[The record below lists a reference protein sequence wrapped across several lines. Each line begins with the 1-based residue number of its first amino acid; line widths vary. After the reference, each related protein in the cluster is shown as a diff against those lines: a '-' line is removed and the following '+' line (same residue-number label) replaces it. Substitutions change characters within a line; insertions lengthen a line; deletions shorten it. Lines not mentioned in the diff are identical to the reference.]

1 MFINDN
7 KYAMVYKNKFKKT
20 LLTLSNNASG
30 MPLYTEGAASL
41 ARFLDND
48 GSELV
53 ALLSLVATFSTACL
67 TC

>member
-1 MFINDN
+1 MQE
-7 KYAMVYKNKFKKT
+7 T